1 MQAILGGVIR
11 ALLALF
17 AGTVGTT
24 DADLMTAL
32 NGFLDGLLAGNA
44 NQIGSAALTLAVI
57 IWSIYSKKK
66 EAKEKAQ

>member
-32 NGFLDGLLAGNA
+32 NGFLDGLLAGEP
-44 NQIGSAALTLAVI
+44 NQIGSALLTLGVI

-66 EAKEKAQ
+66 EAKVKT